1 MSAETSQL
9 VKNKTPS
16 IDFSAVASP
25 TTPATVS
32 TQVKRGLTSPDFPL
46 DQKKNKPCLSPHIT
60 EVVPMEGATGGPIL
74 DSDGSQTKYSITL
87 READIAQIS
96 MALKESFRGDLH
108 TEMATEMASLVKSI
122 VDGVLTGI
130 NKKMQTM
137 EEDITNLK
145 KENSCLM
152 AKVLKLQS
160 AAETAEQ
167 YSRRNC
173 LRVSG
178 IVEHAT
184 EDTDAIVLEVAGAID
199 AGIPLNEI
207 DRSHRVGRPSAGK
220 TRDIIVKFS
229 TFRARQKL
237 YTARTKLKTNGYAGV
252 FINEDLTKHRSGLLY
267 SARTLVKQRRL
278 IGAWS
283 SNGTILIKNNS
294 NNVGSCRTNSE
305 IRRSHYLRDRDSTS
319 CR

>member
-25 TTPATVS
+25 TTPATPS

-46 DQKKNKPCLSPHIT
+46 DQKKNKPCLSPMAHIT

-96 MALKESFRGDLH
+96 MALKESFRGDLN

-152 AKVLKLQS
+152 AKVLKLES

-178 IVEHAT
+178 IGEHTT
-184 EDTDAIVLEVAGAID
+184 EDTDAIVL
-199 AGIPLNEI
+199 
-207 DRSHRVGRPSAGK
+207 
-220 TRDIIVKFS
+220 
-229 TFRARQKL
+229 
-237 YTARTKLKTNGYAGV
+237 
-252 FINEDLTKHRSGLLY
+252 
-267 SARTLVKQRRL
+267 
-278 IGAWS
+278 
-283 SNGTILIKNNS
+283 
-294 NNVGSCRTNSE
+294 
-305 IRRSHYLRDRDSTS
+305 
-319 CR
+319 